1 MTQHFSF
8 AFEDSH
14 ETKSSAQRPP
24 RPKKIRYAV
33 VGLGYISQ
41 VAMLPAFA
49 HARKNSE
56 LVALVSDDQKKL
68 STLGKKYEIKR
79 TYSYEQYEQCLNSG
93 EIDAV
98 YIALPNS
105 MHRDYAERAAKA
117 SIHVLCEKPMAVT
130 EKDCKAMIAA
140 AESANVKLMIAYRLH
155 FEIGNLKAIEIVHS
169 AKFGEIRIF
178 NSVFT
183 QQVKE
188 GDIRLKAKLG
198 GGPLYD
204 IGIYCINAARYLFK
218 AEPDEVL
225 SVSESNKDKRFKE
238 VDEMSAVIMRF
249 PGNRLAAFTCGFGA
263 ASEASYE
270 VVGTKGVLKV
280 GHAYEMVEPIT
291 HELNVNEK
299 STKKTYPKR
308 DQFAPE
314 LIYFSD
320 CILKNKTPEPSG
332 IEGLA
337 DVRIIEALTESA
349 KSGRWVKTPPIAEH
363 KRPTLAQEIGKPAVR
378 EPELVNAAA
387 PGR

>member
-1 MTQHFSF
+1 MK
-8 AFEDSH
+8 
-14 ETKSSAQRPP
+14 TKSLAQRPP
-24 RPKKIRYAV
+24 RPNKIRYAV

-56 LVALVSDDQKKL
+56 LVALVSDDPKKL
-68 STLGKKYEIKR
+68 ATLSKKYKIKR

-98 YIALPNS
+98 YIALPNNL
-105 MHRDYAERAAKA
+105 HRDYTERAAKA
-117 SIHVLCEKPMAVT
+117 GIHVLCEKPMAVN
-130 EKDCKAMIAA
+130 EKDCQAMIAA

-169 AKFGEIRIF
+169 PKFGEIRIF

-183 QQVKE
+183 QHVKE
-188 GDIRLKAKLG
+188 GDIRLKAQLG

-218 AEPDEVL
+218 AEPEEVL
-225 SVSESNKDKRFKE
+225 AVSESNKDKRFRE
-238 VDEMSAVIMRF
+238 VDEMNSAIMRF
-249 PGNRLAAFTCGFGA
+249 PGNRLAAFTCSFGA

-270 VVGTKGVLKV
+270 VVGTNGVLKV
-280 GHAYEMVEPIT
+280 GHCYEMVSPIT
-291 HELNVNEK
+291 HELTINEK
-299 STKKTYPKR
+299 TTKKAYPKR

-332 IEGLA
+332 LEGLA
-337 DVRIIEALTESA
+337 DVQIIEALMESA
-349 KSGRWVKTPPIAEH
+349 KSRRWVETPPIAEH
-363 KRPTLAQEIGKPAVR
+363 KRPTLAQEIAKPAVR

-387 PGR
+387 PGGA

>member
-1 MTQHFSF
+1 MKN
-8 AFEDSH
+8 
-14 ETKSSAQRPP
+14 KSSARRPP
-24 RPKKIRYAV
+24 RPNKIRYAV

-56 LVALVSDDQKKL
+56 LIALVSEDPEKL
-68 STLGKKYEIKR
+68 STLSKKYKINR

-98 YIALPNS
+98 YVALPNN
-105 MHRDYAERAAKA
+105 MHRDYTERAAKA
-117 SIHVLCEKPMAVT
+117 GIHVLCEKPMAVT
-130 EKDCKAMIAA
+130 EKDCQAMIAA

-155 FEIGNLKAIEIVHS
+155 FEIGNLKAIQIIDS
-169 AKFGEIRIF
+169 PKFGDIRIF

-188 GDIRLKAKLG
+188 GDIRLKAELG

-218 AEPDEVL
+218 AEPEEVL
-225 SVSESNKDKRFKE
+225 AISESNKDKRFRE
-238 VDEMSAVIMRF
+238 VNEMNSVIMRF
-249 PGNRLAAFTCGFGA
+249 PGNRLAAFTCSFGA

-280 GHAYEMVEPIT
+280 GRSYEMVSPIT
-291 HELNVNEK
+291 HELTISDK
-299 STKKTYPKR
+299 TTKRTYAKR

-332 IEGLA
+332 LEGLA
-337 DVRIIEALTESA
+337 DVKIIEALMEST
-349 KSGRWVKTPPIAEH
+349 KSRRWVKTPSIEEH
-363 KRPTLAQEIGKPAVR
+363 KRPTLAQQIGKPAVR

-387 PGR
+387 PGGD

>member
-1 MTQHFSF
+1 MKN
-8 AFEDSH
+8 
-14 ETKSSAQRPP
+14 KSSARRPP
-24 RPKKIRYAV
+24 RPYKIRYAV

-56 LVALVSDDQKKL
+56 LIALVSEDPEKL
-68 STLGKKYEIKR
+68 STLSKKYKINR

-98 YIALPNS
+98 YVALPNN
-105 MHRDYAERAAKA
+105 MHRDYTERAAKA
-117 SIHVLCEKPMAVT
+117 GIHVLCEKPMAVT
-130 EKDCKAMIAA
+130 EKDCQAMIAA

-155 FEIGNLKAIEIVHS
+155 FEIGNLKAIQIIDS
-169 AKFGEIRIF
+169 PKFGDIRIF

-188 GDIRLKAKLG
+188 GDIRLKAELG

-218 AEPDEVL
+218 AEPEEL
-225 SVSESNKDKRFKE
+225 LAVSESNKDKRFRE
-238 VDEMSAVIMRF
+238 VNEMNSVIMRF
-249 PGNRLAAFTCGFGA
+249 PGNRLAAFTCSFGA

-280 GHAYEMVEPIT
+280 GRSYEMVSPIT
-291 HELNVNEK
+291 HQLTISDK
-299 STKKTYPKR
+299 TTKKTYAKR

-332 IEGLA
+332 LEGLA
-337 DVRIIEALTESA
+337 DVKIIEALMEST
-349 KSGRWVKTPPIAEH
+349 KSRRWVKTPSIEKH
-363 KRPTLAQEIGKPAVR
+363 KRPTLAQQIGKPAVR

-387 PGR
+387 PGGD